1 MDKETIR
8 IIADVLITLW
18 FSILIFGLERKI
30 DKIENKLKD
39 KE

>member
-30 DKIENKLKD
+30 KIENKLEDKD
-39 KE
+39 